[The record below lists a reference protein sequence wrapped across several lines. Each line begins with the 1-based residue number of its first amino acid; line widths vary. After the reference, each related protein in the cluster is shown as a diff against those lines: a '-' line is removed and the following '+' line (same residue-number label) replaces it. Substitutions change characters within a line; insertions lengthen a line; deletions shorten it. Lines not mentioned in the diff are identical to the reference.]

1 MDIIKTISGLSI
13 SGSSPAPLYVQLANS
28 LAVKIQNAEI
38 PQGLK
43 LPPERELAKLL
54 GVSRTTTLNA
64 YRLLEERGLVL
75 SKQGSGTYV
84 NNAVAAPKSSM
95 VWEQLFSPRCKS
107 PLASLLRALIATPAS
122 DDNIS
127 LAAGMPDPAFYP
139 LNALENLAAATKS
152 RISPAE
158 YGYIATEG
166 YFPLRQELA
175 KWQATLGIPAAPDE
189 YLIVSGSQ
197 QGLYLIV
204 KTFVEPQDYVIVESP
219 TYLGAIQSLEAAG
232 ARLLTLPA
240 GDHLD
245 LNLLED
251 YLIRYRPKLLYT
263 IPTFHNPTGRVL
275 SLGDRQALI
284 ELAARYR
291 LVIVE
296 DDPYSLLYYGQ
307 QPPAA
312 LKSLDTYGGVIHLGT
327 FSKTLLPGLRTG
339 WGAAAQPV
347 IDRLAQEKQHVD
359 LHCNNLSQLLL
370 HACLQEDLLASHLP
384 RVRQEYQKRRDA
396 MVQALRHYC
405 SEYIDFT
412 VPDGGFY
419 VWCRFKQPLSV
430 SELMH
435 RAAVN
440 RVGFVPGIAFYPS
453 GSNSNEIRLCFA
465 THEPAIL
472 KEGIRRL
479 GQLLG
484 ALAAKPSVK
493 MPAAGQPLI

>member
-1 MDIIKTISGLSI
+1 MDITKIISGLSI
-13 SGSSPAPLYVQLANS
+13 TGSSPAPLYVQLANS
-28 LAVKIQNAEI
+28 LAVKIQNSEL

-64 YRLLEERGLVL
+64 YRLLEERRLVL

-84 NNAVAAPKSSM
+84 NNFIAAPKNSM
-95 VWEQLFSPRCKS
+95 AWEQLFSPQYKS
-107 PLASLLRALIATPAS
+107 PLASLLRTLIAMPTNDES
-122 DDNIS
+122 IS

-139 LNALENLAAATKS
+139 LAALEKLASAAKAGVS
-152 RISPAE
+152 AAE

-166 YFPLRQELA
+166 YFPLRQDLA
-175 KWQATLGIPAAPDE
+175 KWQAQFGIQATPDQ
-189 YLIVSGSQ
+189 YLVVSGSQ

-204 KTFVEPQDYVIVESP
+204 KAFVEQQDYVIVESP
-219 TYLGAIQSLEAAG
+219 TYLGAIQSLESAG

-245 LNLLED
+245 LILLED

-263 IPTFHNPTGRVL
+263 IPTFHNPTGRVM
-275 SLGDRQALI
+275 SLEDRQALI
-284 ELAARYR
+284 RLAARYR

-307 QPPAA
+307 KPPAS

-339 WGAAAQPV
+339 WIAAAQPV

-359 LHCNNLSQLLL
+359 LHCNNLSQLVL

-405 SEYIDFT
+405 SEYMDFI